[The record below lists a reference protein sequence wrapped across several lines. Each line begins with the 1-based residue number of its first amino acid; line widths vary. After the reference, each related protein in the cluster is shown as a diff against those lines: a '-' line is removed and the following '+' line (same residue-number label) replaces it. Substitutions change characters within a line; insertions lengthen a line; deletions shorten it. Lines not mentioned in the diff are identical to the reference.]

1 MAKKL
6 KNCFHSMKSLLL
18 SSDIQ
23 TVENVCNCDTGA
35 WLRKPQTLPDSES
48 AFWTAGN
55 INGDYVF
62 RKLYQETQRRQT
74 KSPGWVAQLVGAS
87 SRQTESCRLDR
98 WSGHVWEA
106 SSDVS
111 LPHWFL
117 SFSLPKNQWIY
128 PWGRIK
134 KKRKKPEG

>member
-1 MAKKL
+1 
-6 KNCFHSMKSLLL
+6 MKSLLL

-62 RKLYQETQRRQT
+62 RKLYQETQDDKQ
-74 KSPGWVAQLVGAS
+74 KALAGWLSWLEHRPDKQKVAG
-87 SRQTESCRLDR
+87 
-98 WSGHVWEA
+98 
-106 SSDVS
+106 
-111 LPHWFL
+111 
-117 SFSLPKNQWIY
+117 
-128 PWGRIK
+128 
-134 KKRKKPEG
+134 